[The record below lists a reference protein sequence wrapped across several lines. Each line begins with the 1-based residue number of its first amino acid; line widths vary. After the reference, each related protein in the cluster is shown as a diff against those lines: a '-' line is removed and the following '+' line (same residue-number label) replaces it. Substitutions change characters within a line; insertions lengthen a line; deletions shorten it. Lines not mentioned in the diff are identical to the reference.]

1 MKAFKEM
8 TSVEIKSMSDEEFNA
23 VSPFEKHSCYNC
35 GDLHSYISWWCSNTK
50 AIKIRGTRIPGII
63 KCPCWTPDWSVI
75 DKKYKT
81 HENGYVTI
89 MENLIEKKNKFIQ
102 KLKSLFK

>member
-1 MKAFKEM
+1 MKPFKEM
-8 TSVEIKSMSDEEFNA
+8 TSAEIKAMSTEEFNA

-35 GDLHSYISWWCSNTK
+35 GDLHSYVTWWCSNTK

-63 KCPCWTPDWSVI
+63 KCTYWVPDWSVI

-81 HENGYVTI
+81 PENGYVTPLEKI
-89 MENLIEKKNKFIQ
+89 IEKKNTFIH